1 MKASTKT
8 RRRRPA
14 KSPFLRTHHVAETA
28 ATLRVLN
35 ARQAQEGLRR
45 LEADLRVMR
54 ERGIIDDKGQR
65 LQRGP
70 GATPEDA
77 TRHE

>member
-1 MKASTKT
+1 L
-8 RRRRPA
+8 
-14 KSPFLRTHHVAETA
+14 LRTHHVAETA
-28 ATLRVLN
+28 ATLRALN

-45 LEADLRVMR
+45 LEADLRVLR

-70 GATPEDA
+70 AATPEDVA
-77 TRHE
+77 RDD